1 MTHEYT
7 RLFWHFSA
15 QTGLESFSAVVDT
28 DHFKSIFKIIST
40 LCQCKSQGKLKYRT
54 GDDGEPSGTEE
65 WAIAGWATQAIKQVQ
80 CHNRRGKK
88 EIPPASQQSRRAHSH
103 GCHIL
108 WTAKEQNEMTGS
120 HLLFRQK
127 GHQQTKFCVCSYS
140 CRRALLD
147 KRTGRANLVQQTSG
161 MQCEPEGLRGR
172 EETKQVC
179 DKLSYNSFLAANS
192 LVCFLFVKVNRIN
205 TS

>member
-15 QTGLESFSAVVDT
+15 HTGLESFSAVVDT

-40 LCQCKSQGKLKYRT
+40 LCQCKSQGKLKCRT
-54 GDDGEPSGTEE
+54 RDDGEPSGTEE
-65 WAIAGWATQAIKQVQ
+65 WAIAGWATQAIKQVE

-88 EIPPASQQSRRAHSH
+88 EIPPASQQSQRAYSH

-108 WTAKEQNEMTGS
+108 WTVKEQNEMIGRVSFCSEGT
-120 HLLFRQK
+120 
-127 GHQQTKFCVCSYS
+127 QQTKLCVCSYS
-140 CRRALLD
+140 FR
-147 KRTGRANLVQQTSG
+147 RTGWANLVQQTSG
-161 MQCEPEGLRGR
+161 MQCEPEVLRSR
-172 EETKQVC
+172 ETKQVC
-179 DKLSYNSFLAANS
+179 DKLSYNTFLAANS
-192 LVCFLFVKVNRIN
+192 LVCFLCVKVNRIN